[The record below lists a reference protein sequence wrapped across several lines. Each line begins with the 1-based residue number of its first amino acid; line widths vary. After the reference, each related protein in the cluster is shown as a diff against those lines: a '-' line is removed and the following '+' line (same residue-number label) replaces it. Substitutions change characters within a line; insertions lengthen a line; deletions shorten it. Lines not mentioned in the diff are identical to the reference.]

1 MNKAQLI
8 DSVALKT
15 DLPKKVAGRALDA
28 LLESITEA
36 LVQDDNVS
44 IVGFGTYHVKE
55 RAARVGRNP
64 KTGEEIKIKAARVP
78 AFKPGKLL
86 KEAVEQGTLVE
97 EETE

>member
-8 DSVALKT
+8 DAVALKT
-15 DLPKKVAGRALDA
+15 DLPKKVAARALDA
-28 LLESITEA
+28 MLESITEA
-36 LVQDDNVS
+36 LVQDDVVS

-64 KTGEEIKIKAARVP
+64 KTGEEIKIAAARVP

-86 KEAVEQGTLVE
+86 KEAVDEGTLVVE
-97 EETE
+97 ES

>member
-8 DSVALKT
+8 DAVALKT

-28 LLESITEA
+28 ILESITEA
-36 LVQDDNVS
+36 LVQDDSVS
-44 IVGFGTYHVKE
+44 VVGFGTFHVKE

-64 KTGEEIKIKAARVP
+64 RTGEEIKIEAAKVP

-86 KEAVEQGTLVE
+86 KQAVEEGALVE
-97 EETE
+97 EA